1 MPSDNAERIRA
12 EYNRWHDRREEVDN
26 LVSDL
31 NNPWN
36 RFVCENLPDVE
47 DRVVLEIAC
56 GRGQLTSFLVSKGAR
71 VIGADISTRALAIT
85 RERLRAQ
92 MSPAAVVTA
101 DACNIP
107 LADNSVDLVIS
118 CETVEHTPD
127 PVQVFAEFYRVLKPD
142 GKLIL
147 TFPSHLNLT
156 GLYRIYLWL
165 RGRPYNSGVE
175 VQPIEQPLLGFRV
188 FSALRRL
195 NFRILL
201 SDSCGHYFLMPGR
214 PPKRIRILESARVLR
229 RLLSPFGLHFGV
241 IAERSQ

>member
-1 MPSDNAERIRA
+1 MLNDNAKRVRA
-12 EYNRWHDRREEVDN
+12 EYNRWHDRREEVDD
-26 LVSDL
+26 LPSDL

-36 RFVCENLPDVE
+36 RFVCDNIPNLADK
-47 DRVVLEIAC
+47 VVLEMAC
-56 GRGQLTSFLVSKGAR
+56 GRGQLTSFLVAKGAK
-71 VIGADISTRALAIT
+71 VIGADISSRALAIT
-85 RERLRAQ
+85 RERLSAQ
-92 MSPAAVVTA
+92 MLAAMVVTA
-101 DACNIP
+101 DACKIP
-107 LADNSVDLVIS
+107 LADNSVDIVIS

-127 PVQVFAEFYRVLKPD
+127 PIQVFGEFHRVLKPD

-195 NFRILL
+195 NFRIL
-201 SDSCGHYFLMPGR
+201 STDSCGHYFLMPGR
-214 PPKRIRILESARVLR
+214 PPKRIRILENAKVLR
-229 RLLSPFGLHFGV
+229 RLLSPFALHFGV
-241 IAERSQ
+241 IAVRSR